1 MSVSSAHECEAHC
14 GFVIPL
20 SDYEAEVLAAIRNW
34 QAQPPGPAT
43 RWFGRAAGP
52 ASRAVQR
59 AVPESVLRGALQTA
73 QRAAVR
79 GDGEAALLAR
89 AGVAELAAL
98 RDQPLEVCDR
108 LAGRIQRGGLMLGGA
123 GGAVFGVAGKA
134 GLVLDVPSVL
144 VLALR
149 TIHRVGLCYGER
161 CLQRPDDGLAL
172 SVFAV
177 ASANSVDEK
186 TQALLGL
193 RAAGLLDGTLD
204 AAWRDGVE
212 RAAEREL
219 AKEAATYSLNNL
231 ARTVGMHLGWRKAA
245 SVVPV
250 MGAVVGGSVNAWY
263 IYDVARVAR
272 YCFQE
277 RWLAAREPDSLRRQP
292 PAMLQTTAN
301 DA

>member
-1 MSVSSAHECEAHC
+1 M
-14 GFVIPL
+14 PL
-20 SDYEAEVLAAIRNW
+20 NDYETAALVAIRDW

-59 AVPESVLRGALQTA
+59 AVPESVLRGALQSA
-73 QRAAVR
+73 QRMAAR

-89 AGVAELAAL
+89 AGVADLDSLRQKPLA
-98 RDQPLEVCDR
+98 VCDR
-108 LAGRIQRGGLMLGGA
+108 LAGRIQRRGLLLGGV
-123 GGAVFGVAGKA
+123 GGAAFGVAGKA
-134 GLVLDVPSVL
+134 GLVLDVPSIL

-149 TIHRVGLCYGER
+149 SIHRVGLCYGER
-161 CLQRPDDGLAL
+161 CLQRSDDRLVL
-172 SVFAV
+172 SIFAV
-177 ASANSVDEK
+177 ASANSVEEK
-186 TQALLGL
+186 AQALLAL
-193 RAAGLLDGTLD
+193 RAAGMLDGTLH

-231 ARTVGMHLGWRKAA
+231 ARTVGLHLGWRKAA

-250 MGAVVGGSVNAWY
+250 MGALVGGSVNAWY
-263 IYDVARVAR
+263 IHDVARVAR

-277 RWLAAREPDSLRRQP
+277 RWLAARDPDLLRREAP
-292 PAMLQTTAN
+292 GMPLVAAN
-301 DA
+301 DG